1 MVGLCS
7 SQLFTWGQTTVEV
20 MKITVTSLKR
30 SQACA
35 ARVHAPN
42 PAAGHQ
48 RPKPLPETHRQVS
61 CGVTAPFS
69 WVLVHKVLL
78 CPPRIYFSVLC
89 KFWQLVVGLMTTS
102 SKRNY
107 SIHTLRAPVHVADH
121 CRTAPPQQILK
132 QVLSQTLW
140 GPWLLVHTSFA

>member
-1 MVGLCS
+1 
-7 SQLFTWGQTTVEV
+7 

-48 RPKPLPETHRQVS
+48 RPTPLPETHRQVS

-89 KFWQLVVGLMTTS
+89 KFWQLCCGVNDNLLQKELFHTHPQSPCPCGRPLPNCTSTADTQTNSVSVSVGALAPGAHKLCVS
-102 SKRNY
+102 PLSISGRN
-107 SIHTLRAPVHVADH
+107 RV
-121 CRTAPPQQILK
+121 
-132 QVLSQTLW
+132 
-140 GPWLLVHTSFA
+140 